1 MSLRE
6 IEKAIQQL
14 PPQDF
19 KALVNWLDELRAE
32 VWDKQIEKDAK
43 AGKLD
48 KLAEQALKDF
58 QEGKFTKL

>member
-19 KALVNWLDELRAE
+19 KALLTWLDELRAE
-32 VWDKQIEKDAK
+32 AWDMQIEKDAK

>member
-19 KALVNWLDELRAE
+19 KALVNWLDELRSE